1 MEFGLDLI
9 GNLRDRLGKT
19 GSGDSG
25 DAALLD
31 WPALH
36 ARLTAAYEVRR
47 ELIRGQKGSPQSQ
60 GSFDRGAAVTLCG
73 PGYNSYL
80 VNPADLADGKVQP
93 CIGADVAAPNVGDQG
108 K

>member
-9 GNLRDRLGKT
+9 GSLRDRLGKT
-19 GSGDSG
+19 GIGDGG

-36 ARLTAAYEVRR
+36 ARLTAAYDVRR
-47 ELIRGQKGSPQSQ
+47 ELMRSLNGGPHSQ
-60 GSFDRGAAVTLCG
+60 GSFDHGAALTLGG

-80 VNPADLADGKVQP
+80 VNPADLADGKDQS

>member
-9 GNLRDRLGKT
+9 GGLRDRLGKT
-19 GSGDSG
+19 GSGTGG

-31 WPALH
+31 WPSLH
-36 ARLTAAYEVRR
+36 ARLTAAYDVRR
-47 ELIRGQKGSPQSQ
+47 ELMRSPNASLQPQ
-60 GSFDRGAAVTLCG
+60 GSFDRGAAAMLCG
-73 PGYNSYL
+73 SNYTSYL
-80 VNPADLADGKVQP
+80 VNPADLADGKVQS